1 MTYKSFLENHED
13 NKSLISAVKK
23 QLGCD
28 SANEFFDE
36 LDNILKSSCGA
47 NAGFTGFIYY
57 KETTAFWKANKKNIK
72 KLMEQEAD
80 ELGEGSVISMVKKFN
95 SVKDNFSEDEIGR
108 SLYGKFDE
116 DLYMLYDSFA
126 KYALEE
132 VAYWYDSDN
141 E

>member
-28 SANEFFDE
+28 SVNEFFEE
-36 LDNILKSSCGA
+36 LDNVSKSPCGA
-47 NAGFTGFIYY
+47 NGGFTGFIYY
-57 KETTAFWKANKKNIK
+57 TETTAFWKANKKSIK
-72 KLMEQEAD
+72 NLMEQEAD
-80 ELGEGSVISMVKKFN
+80 ELGESSVISMVKNFY
-95 SVKDNFSEDEIGR
+95 SVKDDFSEDEIGR
-108 SLYGKFDE
+108 ALYGKFDE
-116 DLYMLYDSFA
+116 DLYQLYDSFA

>member
-28 SANEFFDE
+28 SVNEFFDE
-36 LDNILKSSCGA
+36 LVNVVKSSCGA
-47 NAGFTGFIYY
+47 NAGFSGFIYY
-57 KETTAFWKANKKNIK
+57 TETAAFWRANRKNIK
-72 KLMEQEAD
+72 NLMEQEAD
-80 ELGEGSVISMVKKFN
+80 ELGESSVISMVKNFN
-95 SVKDNFSEDEIGR
+95 SVKDDFSEDEIGR
-108 SLYGKFDE
+108 ALYGKFDE
-116 DLYMLYDSFA
+116 NLYLLYDTFA

-132 VAYWYDSDN
+132 IAYWYDSEN

>member
-1 MTYKSFLENHED
+1 
-13 NKSLISAVKK
+13 
-23 QLGCD
+23 
-28 SANEFFDE
+28 
-36 LDNILKSSCGA
+36 
-47 NAGFTGFIYY
+47 
-57 KETTAFWKANKKNIK
+57 
-72 KLMEQEAD
+72 MEQEAE
-80 ELGEGSVISMVKKFN
+80 ELCEGSVISMVKKFN

-108 SLYGKFDE
+108 ALYGKFDE

>member
-23 QLGCD
+23 QLDCN
-28 SANEFFDE
+28 SVNEFFEE
-36 LDNILKSSCGA
+36 LDNVSKSPCGA
-47 NAGFTGFIYY
+47 NGGFTGFIYY
-57 KETTAFWKANKKNIK
+57 TETTAFWRANKKNIK
-72 KLMEQEAD
+72 NLMEQEAD
-80 ELGEGSVISMVKKFN
+80 ELGESSVISMVKNFN
-95 SVKDNFSEDEIGR
+95 SVKDDFSEDEIGR
-108 SLYGKFDE
+108 ALYGKFDE
-116 DLYMLYDSFA
+116 DLYQLYDTFA

>member
-28 SANEFFDE
+28 SVNEFFEE
-36 LDNILKSSCGA
+36 LDNVSKSPCGA
-47 NAGFTGFIYY
+47 NGGFTGFIYY
-57 KETTAFWKANKKNIK
+57 TETTAFWKANKKSIK
-72 KLMEQEAD
+72 NLMEQEAD
-80 ELGEGSVISMVKKFN
+80 ELGESSVISMVKNFN
-95 SVKDNFSEDEIGR
+95 SVKDDFSEDEIGR
-108 SLYGKFDE
+108 ALYGKFDE
-116 DLYMLYDSFA
+116 DLYQLYDTFA